1 MKPRRDLAIRE
12 IVWGT
17 GVAAACALGFGV
29 ALAAWSAPADF
40 DARLAA
46 ATAKADRAEALLK
59 PPRTSARFAPDAVCT
74 QDPEQ
79 QSAALRR
86 TLEVEAGRNSLVV
99 VSADAR
105 PEPAGDLEVRLT
117 PVRLRFTA
125 TGSYEGSVALLA
137 LLARERPQ
145 LFVDSLDLTPKTA
158 NVTLSFSGRVFCV
171 VS

>member
-1 MKPRRDLAIRE
+1 MKRRGDLAVRDL
-12 IVWGT
+12 VWGA

-40 DARLAA
+40 DSRLADV
-46 ATAKADRAEALLK
+46 TAKTDRTEALLK
-59 PPRTSARFAPDAVCT
+59 PPRTPPRFGADAVCT
-74 QDPEQ
+74 QSAEQ
-79 QSAALRR
+79 QAVALRQ
-86 TLEVEAGRNSLVV
+86 TLEAEAGRNSLVV

-105 PEPAGDLEVRLT
+105 PEPAADLEARLA

-125 TGSYEGSVALLA
+125 TGSYEGAVALLA
-137 LLARERPQ
+137 LMARERPQ

-158 NVTLSFSGRVFCV
+158 NVTLSFSGRVFCA